1 MYIYLNQSILQMKDK
16 DKKALEK
23 NKLLKIIQVILIQNV
38 NKKAI

>member
-1 MYIYLNQSILQMKDK
+1 MKDK